1 MSCSEVDSK
10 KKKKRLIVLT
20 VVPVRSREA
29 DFDEYGQF
37 GYALEPEYTEEELH
51 KMEAAESS
59 RNQDI
64 LSNPRQFNT
73 AGLVFVY

>member
-1 MSCSEVDSK
+1 M
-10 KKKKRLIVLT
+10 
-20 VVPVRSREA
+20 VPVRSREA